1 MAALHALDY
10 AALAEVDLVAR
21 ARDGDREAFR
31 AIMTRC
37 NQRLFRI
44 ARAVV
49 RDEAEAEDVLQEAY
63 ARAFAAISGFRGE
76 AGIATWLTRI
86 VLNEAHG
93 RLRRRRE
100 TVDLDVLETASASAQ
115 VLSFPGAAKT
125 DDPEADAARAQIR
138 RLLERAVDDLP
149 EPFRL
154 VFMLREVEE
163 LSVEE
168 TAAHLGLKAET
179 VKTRLH
185 RARRRLR
192 EALDAQLADV
202 MVGAYPFLGAR
213 CERITTAV
221 LERLSKYA
229 YPPRVEPEGGCS

>member
-1 MAALHALDY
+1 MPAAHALDY
-10 AALAEVDLVAR
+10 LGMPEPELVGHAR
-21 ARDGDREAFR
+21 AGDRGAFR

-37 NQRLFRI
+37 NQRLFRV

-63 ARAFAAISGFRGE
+63 LRAFAAIAGFRGE

-93 RLRRRRE
+93 RLRRRKP
-100 TVDLDVLETASASAQ
+100 TVDLDQVEAAQESAQ
-115 VLSFPGAAKT
+115 VLNFPGMARS

-154 VFMLREVEE
+154 VFILREVED

-168 TAAHLGLKAET
+168 TASHLNLKVET

-213 CERITTAV
+213 CERISDAV
-221 LERLSKYA
+221 LQRL
-229 YPPRVEPEGGCS
+229 G

>member
-1 MAALHALDY
+1 MRAVHALDY
-10 AALAEVDLVAR
+10 AGLAEPDLVAR
-21 ARDGDREAFR
+21 ARAGDREAFR
-31 AIMTRC
+31 AIMARC

-44 ARAVV
+44 ARAIV

-63 ARAFAAISGFRGE
+63 VRAFGAIAGFRGE

-93 RLRRRRE
+93 RLRRRRVM
-100 TVDLDVLETASASAQ
+100 VDLDELEAAQESAQ
-115 VLSFPGAAKT
+115 VLNFPGVARS
-125 DDPEADAARAQIR
+125 DGPEADAARAQIR
-138 RLLERAVDDLP
+138 RLLEHAVDALP

-154 VFMLREVEE
+154 VFILREVEE

-168 TAAHLGLKAET
+168 TASHLGLKVET

-202 MVGAYPFLGAR
+202 MVGAYPFLGVR
-213 CERITTAV
+213 CERITGAV
-221 LERLSKYA
+221 LRRLS
-229 YPPRVEPEGGCS
+229 

>member
-1 MAALHALDY
+1 MRTIMAALHAHDY
-10 AALAEVDLVAR
+10 LGLPEPELVGFAR
-21 ARDGDREAFR
+21 GGDREAFR

-37 NQRLFRI
+37 NQRLFRV

-63 ARAFAAISGFRGE
+63 TRAFAAIGDFRGE
-76 AGIATWLTRI
+76 AGVATWLTRI

-93 RLRRRRE
+93 RLRRRRP
-100 TVDLDVLETASASAQ
+100 TVDLEALEMAQDEGGQ
-115 VLSFPGAAKT
+115 VLNFPNMTKSG
-125 DDPEADAARAQIR
+125 DPEADAARAQIR
-138 RLLERAVDDLP
+138 RLLERAVDELP

-154 VFMLREVEE
+154 VFILREVEE

-168 TAAHLGLKAET
+168 TAIHLNLKVET

-213 CERITTAV
+213 CARITEAV
-221 LERLSKYA
+221 LKRL
-229 YPPRVEPEGGCS
+229 G

>member
-1 MAALHALDY
+1 MPALRALDY
-10 AALAEVDLVAR
+10 AGLPESELVGHAR
-21 ARDGDREAFR
+21 AGDREAFR

-63 ARAFAAISGFRGE
+63 TRAFAAIAAFRGE

-93 RLRRRRE
+93 RLRRRKA
-100 TVDLDVLETASASAQ
+100 TVNLDQVEAAQQSAPGSGDVLN
-115 VLSFPGAAKT
+115 FPGMARS

-138 RLLERAVDDLP
+138 RILERAVDALP

-154 VFMLREVEE
+154 VFILREVEE

-168 TAAHLGLKAET
+168 TASHLNLRIET

-213 CERITTAV
+213 CERITEAV
-221 LERLSKYA
+221 LR
-229 YPPRVEPEGGCS
+229 RMD